1 MIYDVTRP
9 FFYQFLSDYSW
20 NLFEEKM
27 RMRGKGSGT
36 FLVIMMILIQ
46 KIKIL

>member
-1 MIYDVTRP
+1 MIYDITRP

-36 FLVIMMILIQ
+36 FFGYYDDTYS
-46 KIKIL
+46 KD